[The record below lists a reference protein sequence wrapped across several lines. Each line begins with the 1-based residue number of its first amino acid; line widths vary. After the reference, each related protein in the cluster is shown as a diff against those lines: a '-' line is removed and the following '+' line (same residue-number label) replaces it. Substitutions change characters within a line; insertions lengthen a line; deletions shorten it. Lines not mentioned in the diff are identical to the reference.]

1 MFIESV
7 IYWVTIIMLSSPL
20 NWILFG
26 GFNKKRFNFIFIS
39 CCLPYLTMWGI
50 PKSGNT
56 MVNIIA
62 NPIYL
67 ALIMTVLEAIYL
79 LTSKWVKFHT
89 RNITLNILYLLTS
102 LLAVILFTIYMPPIH
117 NQTSDDLKRRAT
129 GTFHTFDNPITIE
142 TNQIH

>member
-89 RNITLNILYLLTS
+89 RNITLNIL
-102 LLAVILFTIYMPPIH
+102 
-117 NQTSDDLKRRAT
+117 
-129 GTFHTFDNPITIE
+129 
-142 TNQIH
+142 